1 MQIKKTKITE
11 GEKHPSVGETPYN
24 PKKTRPKKPKL
35 TRRKNASALLPMNVS
50 ARNPNSYCEFVW
62 QFTV

>member
-24 PKKTRPKKPKL
+24 PKKNKAKEAKINAEKKRLRVVTPECL
-35 TRRKNASALLPMNVS
+35 
-50 ARNPNSYCEFVW
+50 CEESR
-62 QFTV
+62 Q